1 MHIEE
6 RRTIPTPKSQQL
18 CLNSKTGKGKMKEEE
33 EEEEEEEG
41 FEEWGADFLEQLIQV
56 EEHALSSQLPSSISP
71 PSTTTTKLS
80 YLPPPVQPP
89 QQQQHQ
95 DYQNNSIS
103 YSPPRELSQR
113 PIEFGINYNNSMTFD
128 GFSNQFSHSA
138 PSTSV
143 SNDNA
148 RDLEIDRLKVSFFFF
163 RNFLFIRSFLWIH
176 ICFLYQIPIFDVV
189 KRYFTF

>member
-1 MHIEE
+1 
-6 RRTIPTPKSQQL
+6 
-18 CLNSKTGKGKMKEEE
+18 MKEEE
-33 EEEEEEEG
+33 EEEEEEEGG

-71 PSTTTTKLS
+71 PPTTTKLS
-80 YLPPPVQPP
+80 YLPPPLQPP
-89 QQQQHQ
+89 QHHQ

-113 PIEFGINYNNSMTFD
+113 PTEFGINYNNSITFD
-128 GFSNQFSHSA
+128 SFSNGFSHSA

-143 SNDNA
+143 PNDNA

-163 RNFLFIRSFLWIH
+163 RKFLFIRSFLWIH
-176 ICFLYQIPIFDVV
+176 ICFLYQY
-189 KRYFTF
+189 RYLTL